1 MPAELGGVVS
11 NAGVDLSV
19 LILTKNSLILDRS
32 QAACPSTPC
41 QLGDVCCQPVHH
53 SGFRSNS
60 FSASPNSRLA
70 PGAASAYAQRV
81 SDPDSADLEIRLQSY
96 GRTPPAANSAMI
108 SFRLLQSVAF
118 LAALFPAG
126 LLPAVLAQSDTN
138 SRNGGG
144 IIWVAGTVV
153 SETGEPPRI
162 DLGEV
167 HSILPGDQ
175 LAVFRFTENHHV
187 PVCSVKIQ
195 ETSTNWSRPEPP
207 ELTPLRK
214 GDRVFAIRI
223 LNQFGTPQEFRQAFL
238 ERQLVVTTNRNSYST
253 LRDAEVAMSLH
264 DLSRRQQLWLRELK
278 SNAGR
283 IPSAS
288 VSSETWQT
296 LQPLLRQVRRL
307 QDFRAVGVPIERTVG
322 KAWDSVL
329 TTLTPAPA
337 QSSLPS
343 LAEPK
348 QAKQAPAAEQP
359 ATSEEPSPAQSELDR
374 RVTLIRQETE
384 QRLFTRFPEERNL
397 VVVLCTAIDIEG
409 PQNELLWISL
419 ELAKTQFPQL
429 ADDRDMLEEMPV
441 ILSRV
446 RQKLNP

>member
-1 MPAELGGVVS
+1 
-11 NAGVDLSV
+11 
-19 LILTKNSLILDRS
+19 
-32 QAACPSTPC
+32 
-41 QLGDVCCQPVHH
+41 
-53 SGFRSNS
+53 
-60 FSASPNSRLA
+60 
-70 PGAASAYAQRV
+70 
-81 SDPDSADLEIRLQSY
+81 
-96 GRTPPAANSAMI
+96 
-108 SFRLLQSVAF
+108 
-118 LAALFPAG
+118 
-126 LLPAVLAQSDTN
+126 
-138 SRNGGG
+138 
-144 IIWVAGTVV
+144 
-153 SETGEPPRI
+153 
-162 DLGEV
+162 
-167 HSILPGDQ
+167 
-175 LAVFRFTENHHV
+175 
-187 PVCSVKIQ
+187 
-195 ETSTNWSRPEPP
+195 
-207 ELTPLRK
+207 
-214 GDRVFAIRI
+214 
-223 LNQFGTPQEFRQAFL
+223 
-238 ERQLVVTTNRNSYST
+238 
-253 LRDAEVAMSLH
+253 MSLH